1 MLGIA
6 CWSSCACGSRT
17 SLTTKYTSRAFR
29 GLAASESESCPT
41 FGLVLGTAATARCI
55 LQRWDHECLCR
66 KTHFAPG
73 KLGYWRAVSHTR
85 GDFCTLGILR
95 TRGGELLLLA
105 IFHAARAA
113 YIVVNWMLLGC
124 AGGGVDTTELL
135 KGGGSWVCRPV
146 AGGRSGS
153 NIHGVSL
160 PGVTMLCCT
169 GSCCLLDGS
178 LESIVRGDFASRCRF
193 AVGFVVVIA
202 RVCCF
207 CLGLRSSYGKP
218 SESVVRGEVGGSCPP
233 VK

>member
-1 MLGIA
+1 MNVFVVKLILLQ
-6 CWSSCACGSRT
+6 GSLDT
-17 SLTTKYTSRAFR
+17 GEQFHIPGAISAPW
-29 GLAASESESCPT
+29 AS
-41 FGLVLGTAATARCI
+41 FGLEV
-55 LQRWDHECLCR
+55 
-66 KTHFAPG
+66 
-73 KLGYWRAVSHTR
+73 VSW
-85 GDFCTLGILR
+85 
-95 TRGGELLLLA
+95 LLLA

-113 YIVVNWMLLGC
+113 YTVVNWMLLGC

-160 PGVTMLCCT
+160 PGVTTLYCT